1 MPEDPRTPPAADVAP
16 VGPGATPPAGAA
28 PVPDTVYLLPLRRAA
43 VDPEELAEL
52 ASYLRD
58 LARHLPVVVAD
69 GSPPEV
75 RQWHAA
81 AWGAR
86 VRSLAVPDVP
96 AGANGKVVGVRTA
109 LAATTEPRVVVADD
123 DVRYDVATLRRVAT
137 ALDHAD
143 LVEPQNVFV
152 PSPWHARWDTARTLV
167 NRAFC
172 HDYAGTA
179 AFRRTALGDDAYD
192 AGVLFENLEL
202 ERTVLAR
209 GGRVEHVPDV
219 VVPRR
224 PPSARRFAEQ
234 RVRQAYDSFA
244 QPPRLLAELAL
255 APLLVAAAVAA
266 AAPRAGARRG
276 GRAVLGALLGG
287 AIVAA
292 EVGRRRAGG
301 TTHYPPTATLWAPA
315 WLLERAV
322 SVWVAVGWWLSG
334 GVPYAGTRLR
344 RAAHS
349 VRDLRAREAIRAA
362 HGTGPGAADGDP
374 AAGDVSPGALPR
386 TGPTP

>member
-1 MPEDPRTPPAADVAP
+1 MPDDPRTPPAADV
-16 VGPGATPPAGAA
+16 VPAGTGGPLPTAVT

-43 VDPEELAEL
+43 VDPAELAEL
-52 ASYLRD
+52 ASYLRR

-69 GSPPEV
+69 ASPPEV

-86 VRSLAVPDVP
+86 VRSIAVPDVP
-96 AGANGKVVGVRTA
+96 AGTNGKVIGVRTA

-123 DVRYDVATLRRVAT
+123 DVRYPVGTLRRVVAV
-137 ALDHAD
+137 LDHAD
-143 LVEPQNVFV
+143 LVEPQNAFA
-152 PSPWHARWDTARTLV
+152 PAPWHARWDTARTLV

-172 HDYAGTA
+172 HDYAGTV

-209 GGRVEHVPDV
+209 GGRVEHVPDL

-266 AAPRAGARRG
+266 ATHRASVRRG

-287 AIVAA
+287 AVVVA

-301 TTHYPPTATLWAPA
+301 STHYPPTAPLWAPA

-322 SVWVAVGWWLSG
+322 AAWVAVGWRLGG

-349 VRDLRAREAIRAA
+349 LRDLRAREAIRAA
-362 HGTGPGAADGDP
+362 HGTGPRAADGGR
-374 AAGDVSPGALPR
+374 AGEVSPAGTPR
-386 TGPTP
+386 TGPTS